1 MGGVYRLDALGRG
14 QLQGSRYYYGGVKIL
29 RALGSDSLSLFGKFY
44 FSAGYEFGNAWAKP
58 ESAMPRNSGSI
69 GLLAETIIGVVYVGG
84 AYGDEGDRR
93 FFLRIGRI
101 F

>member
-1 MGGVYRLDALGRG
+1 
-14 QLQGSRYYYGGVKIL
+14 
-29 RALGSDSLSLFGKFY
+29 
-44 FSAGYEFGNAWAKP
+44 
-58 ESAMPRNSGSI
+58 MPRNSGSI
-69 GLLAETIIGVVYVGG
+69 GLLAETIIGVVYFGG